1 MTTKYS
7 IRSPFSRRAPSG
19 GVTPGAL
26 REAAEFSSGVAACR
40 HAFMESPLFV
50 LATALAVLAAPGPTN
65 ALLAMSGAMRGV
77 RRSLVL
83 APAVAAGYLISV
95 TLLRLALGPA
105 IAAAPVAGRIL
116 RLLIGAYLFFWRSDS
131 GARDRL

>member
-1 MTTKYS
+1 
-7 IRSPFSRRAPSG
+7 
-19 GVTPGAL
+19 
-26 REAAEFSSGVAACR
+26 
-40 HAFMESPLFV
+40 MESPLVV

-65 ALLAMSGAMRGV
+65 ALLATSGAMRGV

-95 TLLRLALGPA
+95 TLLGLALGPA

-116 RLLIGAYLFFWRSDS
+116 RLLIGAYLFFLAFRLWRKGSS
-131 GARDRL
+131 LKNAAREVGAATHS